1 MQTGGRLPVGG
12 VGGRDL
18 PAPPPRPQAPYLR
31 RAPMVAAQRWPACPA
46 PAAAVNATLTEC
58 VGGGILRDVD
68 TPKTPRKSR
77 TSASPGGGDR
87 TVPAHQAATPPN
99 APRRRV
105 TLIDVATAAGVSTS
119 TVSRA
124 LDNHPRIPAATRR
137 RVREAADALGFQPNI
152 SARSLRTQ
160 SSMVV
165 GVVVPDV
172 GIAFYATVLKAAQN
186 VLEGAGYQ
194 VMVMNTERDAQH
206 ETAAL
211 RTLYARQ
218 VDGVLVTTSGG
229 FVPERVPA
237 VFLDHVL
244 LNAGVGYTAPDN
256 AGGIR
261 ILVEHL
267 VHAHG
272 HERVAY
278 LGAPLGPSKHVARL
292 EHSPATERFEAFRDT
307 MGSLRLPVVP
317 QYLAVADYEWSELSA
332 ERAVTD
338 LLTQAEP
345 PTAIVAASDTL
356 ALGALRGLRRAGK
369 IVPTDVALVSFDDP
383 VSSDLLDPPMTA
395 LARHDRELGETAAR
409 MLLAVLRGGEPH
421 SGEPVAAFRVPLEL
435 IVRRSCGCPVP
446 PQEKKL

>member
-1 MQTGGRLPVGG
+1 MQTRRRLPVGSG
-12 VGGRDL
+12 GGRDL

-31 RAPMVAAQRWPACPA
+31 RANVVGAHRRPTRPATAASTAC
-46 PAAAVNATLTEC
+46 VES

-77 TSASPGGGDR
+77 TSVPPREGDR
-87 TVPAHQAATPPN
+87 TVPAHQAATPPD

-105 TLIDVATAAGVSTS
+105 TLIDVAKAAGVSSS

-229 FVPERVPA
+229 FVPERVPV

-244 LNAGVGYTAPDN
+244 LDSGVGYTAPDN

-267 VHAHG
+267 VHQHG

-292 EHSPATERFEAFRDT
+292 EHGPAAERFEAFRDT
-307 MGSLRLPVVP
+307 MGSLRLPVIP

-332 ERAVTD
+332 ERAVSD
-338 LLTQAEP
+338 LLTQAER

-409 MLLAVLRGGEPH
+409 MLLDVLRGSEPH

-446 PQEKKL
+446 PQEKSL